1 MVLLQPGQNQLTAKH
16 HPGEQVVEVM
26 GNASDEAADNLHFVG
41 FPQLLLGLSL
51 WAVCGF
57 LSS

>member
-1 MVLLQPGQNQLTAKH
+1 
-16 HPGEQVVEVM
+16 M
-26 GNASDEAADNLHFVG
+26 GNASDEAADSLHFVG

-51 WAVCGF
+51 WVVCGF